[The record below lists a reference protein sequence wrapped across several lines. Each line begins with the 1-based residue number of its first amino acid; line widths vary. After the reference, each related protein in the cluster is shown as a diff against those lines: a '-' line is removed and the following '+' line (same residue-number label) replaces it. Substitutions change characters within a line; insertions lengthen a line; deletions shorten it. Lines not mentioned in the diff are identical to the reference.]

1 MKVRTSILDNE
12 TLVFEVEHG
21 DEGPMVDRLDVQ
33 PNGFAIMG
41 EAVPMSIAVVDG
53 RRMDEEWFTADH
65 LLAIEAHE
73 LGHIRMNSEEEP
85 VAELEGIRLLDVA
98 GFNEAAQLLRERG
111 IV

>member
-1 MKVRTSILDNE
+1 MKVRTSVLDNT

-21 DEGPMVDRLDVQ
+21 DEGPVVDRLEVQ

-41 EAVPMSIAVVDG
+41 EAVPIAVAVVDG
-53 RRMDEEWFTADH
+53 RRMDEEWFTHDH

-85 VAELEGIRLLDVA
+85 VAELEGIRLLEAA
-98 GFNEAAQLLRERG
+98 GFNAAASLLRERG
-111 IV
+111 II

>member
-1 MKVRTSILDNE
+1 MKVRKSLLDNK

-21 DEGPMVDRLDVQ
+21 DVGPIVDRLNIQ

-41 EAVPMSIAVVDG
+41 EAIPVPIAVVDG
-53 RRMDEEWFTADH
+53 RQMDEEWFTHDH

-73 LGHIRMNSEEEP
+73 LGHIRMDSDDEP
-85 VAELEGIRLLDVA
+85 TAELEGIRLLEEA
-98 GFNEAAQLLRERG
+98 GFAAAAQLLYERG

>member
-1 MKVRTSILDNE
+1 MKVRTSILDNA

-21 DEGPMVDRLDVQ
+21 DEGPVVDRLDVQ

-41 EAVPMSIAVVDG
+41 EAVPIAVAVVDG
-53 RRMDEEWFTADH
+53 PQMDEEWFTHDH

-73 LGHIRMNSEEEP
+73 LGHIRMNSNDEP
-85 VAELEGIRLLDVA
+85 TAELEGIRLLEAA
-98 GFNEAAQLLRERG
+98 GFEAAASLLRERG